1 MPNPKHLARLKKGVK
16 AWNQWRKLNPEIQS
30 DLTTRADLSG
40 ANLSGANLREADL
53 KGADFHKAN
62 LSGAHLS
69 DAYLVG
75 ADLSEANLIDANL
88 VDANLIRANLS
99 GANLTKADLS
109 GACLDEA
116 NLSETN
122 LRGAFLSDSDLDWAD
137 LTGANLREADLR
149 GADLHK
155 ANLSGAD
162 LSDAYLVGA
171 DLSEANLSG
180 ANLSRALLVETNLEE
195 SDLTGCTVY
204 GISVWNARLDG
215 ATQSNLRITREE
227 EPGIQVDNLEVA
239 QFVYLLLNN
248 AKIRHV
254 IDTITSKVVLILGRF
269 TAERKIV
276 LESIRDELRKRDYVP
291 VLFDFET
298 PGSQTTVETVSTL
311 ARMARFVIADLTDA
325 KSILQELQLVVP
337 LSPSLVAQP
346 LLLASQEEPGMFDF
360 FRKFP
365 WVLDTH
371 RYTDQKTLLEELE
384 EVVIA
389 PAESK
394 AKELTQK

>member
-122 LRGAFLSDSDLDWAD
+122 LRGAFLSDPDLDWAD

-371 RYTDQKTLLEELE
+371 RYTDQKTLLKELG
-384 EVVIA
+384 EVVTA
-389 PAESK
+389 PAQAK
-394 AKELTQK
+394 VKELSRK

>member
-346 LLLASQEEPGMFDF
+346 LLLASQEEPGMFGF
-360 FRKFP
+360 ICKFP
-365 WVLDTH
+365 WVLHTH
-371 RYTDQKTLLEELE
+371 RYTDQKTLSRGNRQ
-384 EVVIA
+384 
-389 PAESK
+389 ES
-394 AKELTQK
+394 LGNGHGN